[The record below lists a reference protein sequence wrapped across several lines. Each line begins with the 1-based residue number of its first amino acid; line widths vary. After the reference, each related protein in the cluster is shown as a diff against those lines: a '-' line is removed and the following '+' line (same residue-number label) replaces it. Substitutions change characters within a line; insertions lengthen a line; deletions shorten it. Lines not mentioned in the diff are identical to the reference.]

1 MKAPRALIQA
11 LDAKLVPE
19 VDAVLLDE
27 GLDQLKAI
35 LVATLVPENQRNQSK
50 SLTFSPTMG
59 TSW

>member
-19 VDAVLLDE
+19 VDAVLLGE

-35 LVATLVPENQRNQSK
+35 PVATLTPANQRNQTKIPQFLSH
-50 SLTFSPTMG
+50 SGHF
-59 TSW
+59 